1 VCVCVCTELVCVC
14 VCVCGTCVC
23 VCGTRAAVS
32 LEAPQVGTILLS
44 VEDILGDGVSPAP
57 AHLTAAGGDK
67 PHVQPSAEQV
77 QKSYRCI

>member
-1 VCVCVCTELVCVC
+1 MCVCVRNLC

-23 VCGTRAAVS
+23 VRGTRAAVS